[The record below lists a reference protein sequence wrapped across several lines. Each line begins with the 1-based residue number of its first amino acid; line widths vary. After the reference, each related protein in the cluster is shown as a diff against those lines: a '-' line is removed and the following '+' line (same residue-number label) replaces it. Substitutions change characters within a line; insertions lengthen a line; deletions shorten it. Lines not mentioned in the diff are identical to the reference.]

1 MSQKRFDMDSK
12 FFDMKTYLNDQI
24 KTKEMDDLIKMDN
37 QLNSE
42 IRSLDGELQT
52 LVYENYHKFIS
63 ATDIVKSIKNNMNE
77 LDVEL
82 ESLKSSITKINSSY
96 SNVDNRLKLKWKEIR
111 RLDTIEKNLHKLK
124 NLRDLPD
131 AFREAVDKYEENSD
145 SIHGKILNLHL
156 FQWLI

>member
-1 MSQKRFDMDSK
+1 MAQKRFDMDSK
-12 FFDMKTYLNDQI
+12 LFDMKTYLNDQI

-82 ESLKSSITKINSSY
+82 ESLKTSITKINSSY
-96 SNVDNRLKLKWKEIR
+96 SNVDNKLKLKWKEIR

-131 AFREAVDKYEENSD
+131 AFREAVDKYEENSE
-145 SIHGKILNLHL
+145 SINGNILN
-156 FQWLI
+156 

>member
-1 MSQKRFDMDSK
+1 MAQKRFDMDTK
-12 FFDMKTYLNDQI
+12 FFDVKTYLNDQI

-82 ESLKSSITKINSSY
+82 E
-96 SNVDNRLKLKWKEIR
+96 
-111 RLDTIEKNLHKLK
+111 
-124 NLRDLPD
+124 DL
-131 AFREAVDKYEENSD
+131 
-145 SIHGKILNLHL
+145 
-156 FQWLI
+156 